1 MASFRKNGWD
11 IEPIT
16 VNKDY
21 VIISGHHRLA
31 AAVQAEIDIKYTIA
45 DVDYTSTQLQDISS
59 TQKKWTERDV
69 IASKAKA
76 GSIAHQNYI
85 QLDKKYVATKI
96 LKPNTLVAVITNNY
110 TTGSV
115 AKIKSDDFEF
125 PLEEFIKVDE
135 KLQILSDVLE
145 PARNSKRSSAFLEKA
160 ALFMLDNGAVPSTL
174 KDKLDKYS
182 STIPKIPSIEV
193 GIETL
198 EGIYN
203 RRSAKKMYFSSAYR
217 EYLDN
222 RNKKAMINSFYKY
235 GPAKKNYGEYKCM
248 DALKNIELRLQKY
261 KETGNTE
268 YLVDVAN
275 FAMLEFMHPSIP
287 GAKYTPTGDATCEI
301 AGFGVNQLEV

>member
-1 MASFRKNGWD
+1 MSDKVVGKIFVTSWKNYKKFRDNENNRNLDERHVAKLVGSFRKNGWD

-45 DVDYTSTQLQDISS
+45 DVDYTSTQ
-59 TQKKWTERDV
+59 KKWTERDV
-69 IASKAKA
+69 IASKA

-85 QLDKKYVATKI
+85 QLDKKY
-96 LKPNTLVAVITNNY
+96 
-110 TTGSV
+110 V

-203 RRSAKKMYFSSAYR
+203 RRCTSAPR
-217 EYLDN
+217 
-222 RNKKAMINSFYKY
+222 I
-235 GPAKKNYGEYKCM
+235 
-248 DALKNIELRLQKY
+248 
-261 KETGNTE
+261 GNT
-268 YLVDVAN
+268 
-275 FAMLEFMHPSIP
+275 
-287 GAKYTPTGDATCEI
+287 
-301 AGFGVNQLEV
+301 

>member
-1 MASFRKNGWD
+1 MSDKVVGKIFVTSWKNYKKFRDNENNRNLDERHVASFRKNGWD

-21 VIISGHHRLA
+21 VIISGHHR
-31 AAVQAEIDIKYTIA
+31 
-45 DVDYTSTQLQDISS
+45 
-59 TQKKWTERDV
+59 
-69 IASKAKA
+69 
-76 GSIAHQNYI
+76 
-85 QLDKKYVATKI
+85 
-96 LKPNTLVAVITNNY
+96 LVAVITNNY

-182 STIPKIPSIEV
+182 STIQ
-193 GIETL
+193 
-198 EGIYN
+198 
-203 RRSAKKMYFSSAYR
+203 KMYFSSAYR

-222 RNKKAMINSFYKY
+222 RNKKA
-235 GPAKKNYGEYKCM
+235 E
-248 DALKNIELRLQKY
+248 R
-261 KETGNTE
+261 T
-268 YLVDVAN
+268 
-275 FAMLEFMHPSIP
+275 
-287 GAKYTPTGDATCEI
+287 
-301 AGFGVNQLEV
+301 

>member
-1 MASFRKNGWD
+1 MSDKVVGKIFVTSWKNYKKFRDNENNRNLDERHVAKLVASFRKNGWD

-45 DVDYTSTQLQDISS
+45 DVDYTS

-160 ALFMLDNGAVPSTL
+160 ALFMLDNGAAPSTL
-174 KDKLDKYS
+174 RDKLDKYS

-222 RNKKAMINSFYKY
+222 RNKKA
-235 GPAKKNYGEYKCM
+235 E
-248 DALKNIELRLQKY
+248 R
-261 KETGNTE
+261 T
-268 YLVDVAN
+268 
-275 FAMLEFMHPSIP
+275 
-287 GAKYTPTGDATCEI
+287 
-301 AGFGVNQLEV
+301 

>member
-1 MASFRKNGWD
+1 MYCGYHAIDRLEFRWFGLNLGVSYRREIMSDKVVGKIFVTSWKNYKKFRDNENNRNLDERHVASFRKNGWD

-31 AAVQAEIDIKYTIA
+31 ADVQAEIDIKYTIA
-45 DVDYTSTQLQDISS
+45 DVDYTS

-85 QLDKKYVATKI
+85 QLDEKYVATKI

-174 KDKLDKYS
+174 KDRLDKYS

-222 RNKKAMINSFYKY
+222 RNKKA
-235 GPAKKNYGEYKCM
+235 E
-248 DALKNIELRLQKY
+248 R
-261 KETGNTE
+261 T
-268 YLVDVAN
+268 
-275 FAMLEFMHPSIP
+275 
-287 GAKYTPTGDATCEI
+287 
-301 AGFGVNQLEV
+301 

>member
-45 DVDYTSTQLQDISS
+45 DVDYTSTQ
-59 TQKKWTERDV
+59 
-69 IASKAKA
+69 
-76 GSIAHQNYI
+76 
-85 QLDKKYVATKI
+85 I

-125 PLEEFIKVDE
+125 PLEEFIKVD
-135 KLQILSDVLE
+135 
-145 PARNSKRSSAFLEKA
+145 
-160 ALFMLDNGAVPSTL
+160 NGAVPSTL

-182 STIPKIPSIEV
+182 TTIPKIPSIEV

-203 RRSAKKMYFSSAYR
+203 RRCTSAPR
-217 EYLDN
+217 
-222 RNKKAMINSFYKY
+222 I
-235 GPAKKNYGEYKCM
+235 
-248 DALKNIELRLQKY
+248 
-261 KETGNTE
+261 GNT
-268 YLVDVAN
+268 
-275 FAMLEFMHPSIP
+275 
-287 GAKYTPTGDATCEI
+287 
-301 AGFGVNQLEV
+301 

>member
-1 MASFRKNGWD
+1 MSDKVVGKIFVTSWKNYKKFRDNENNRNLDERHVASFRKNGWD

-45 DVDYTSTQLQDISS
+45 DVDYTS

-135 KLQILSDVLE
+135 KLSDVLE

-174 KDKLDKYS
+174 KDKS
-182 STIPKIPSIEV
+182 
-193 GIETL
+193 
-198 EGIYN
+198 
-203 RRSAKKMYFSSAYR
+203 RRYH
-217 EYLDN
+217 L
-222 RNKKAMINSFYKY
+222 
-235 GPAKKNYGEYKCM
+235 
-248 DALKNIELRLQKY
+248 LRL
-261 KETGNTE
+261 E
-268 YLVDVAN
+268 
-275 FAMLEFMHPSIP
+275 
-287 GAKYTPTGDATCEI
+287 
-301 AGFGVNQLEV
+301 

>member
-1 MASFRKNGWD
+1 MSDKVVGKIFVTSWKNYKKFRDNENNRNLDERHVAKLVASFRKNGWD

-45 DVDYTSTQLQDISS
+45 DVDYTSTQ
-59 TQKKWTERDV
+59 KKWTERDV

-76 GSIAHQNYI
+76 GSIAHQNY
-85 QLDKKYVATKI
+85 
-96 LKPNTLVAVITNNY
+96 

-115 AKIKSDDFEF
+115 AKIKSDD
-125 PLEEFIKVDE
+125 LEFIKVDE

-203 RRSAKKMYFSSAYR
+203 RRSAKKMYFSFAYR

-222 RNKKAMINSFYKY
+222 RNKKA
-235 GPAKKNYGEYKCM
+235 E
-248 DALKNIELRLQKY
+248 R
-261 KETGNTE
+261 T
-268 YLVDVAN
+268 
-275 FAMLEFMHPSIP
+275 
-287 GAKYTPTGDATCEI
+287 
-301 AGFGVNQLEV
+301 

>member
-1 MASFRKNGWD
+1 MWQASVRTGWD

-45 DVDYTSTQLQDISS
+45 DVDYTS

-125 PLEEFIKVDE
+125 PLEEFIKV
-135 KLQILSDVLE
+135 LSDVLE

-203 RRSAKKMYFSSAYR
+203 RRCTSAPR
-217 EYLDN
+217 
-222 RNKKAMINSFYKY
+222 I
-235 GPAKKNYGEYKCM
+235 
-248 DALKNIELRLQKY
+248 
-261 KETGNTE
+261 GNT
-268 YLVDVAN
+268 
-275 FAMLEFMHPSIP
+275 
-287 GAKYTPTGDATCEI
+287 
-301 AGFGVNQLEV
+301 

>member
-1 MASFRKNGWD
+1 M
-11 IEPIT
+11 
-16 VNKDY
+16 
-21 VIISGHHRLA
+21 
-31 AAVQAEIDIKYTIA
+31 
-45 DVDYTSTQLQDISS
+45 
-59 TQKKWTERDV
+59 
-69 IASKAKA
+69 
-76 GSIAHQNYI
+76 
-85 QLDKKYVATKI
+85 
-96 LKPNTLVAVITNNY
+96 
-110 TTGSV
+110 

-145 PARNSKRSSAFLEKA
+145 PARDSKRSSAFLEKA

-222 RNKKAMINSFYKY
+222 RNKKA
-235 GPAKKNYGEYKCM
+235 E
-248 DALKNIELRLQKY
+248 R
-261 KETGNTE
+261 T
-268 YLVDVAN
+268 
-275 FAMLEFMHPSIP
+275 
-287 GAKYTPTGDATCEI
+287 
-301 AGFGVNQLEV
+301 

>member
-1 MASFRKNGWD
+1 MSDKVVGKIFVTSWKNYKKFRDNENNRNLDERHVAKLVASFRKNGWD

-45 DVDYTSTQLQDISS
+45 DVDYTSTQ
-59 TQKKWTERDV
+59 
-69 IASKAKA
+69 
-76 GSIAHQNYI
+76 
-85 QLDKKYVATKI
+85 KKYVATKI

-182 STIPKIPSIEV
+182 ST
-193 GIETL
+193 
-198 EGIYN
+198 
-203 RRSAKKMYFSSAYR
+203 SAPR
-217 EYLDN
+217 
-222 RNKKAMINSFYKY
+222 I
-235 GPAKKNYGEYKCM
+235 
-248 DALKNIELRLQKY
+248 
-261 KETGNTE
+261 GNT
-268 YLVDVAN
+268 
-275 FAMLEFMHPSIP
+275 
-287 GAKYTPTGDATCEI
+287 
-301 AGFGVNQLEV
+301 

>member
-1 MASFRKNGWD
+1 MSDKVVGKIFVTSQKNYKKFRDNENNRNLDERHVAKLVASFRKNGWD

-145 PARNSKRSSAFLEKA
+145 PARNSKGSSAFLEKA

-222 RNKKAMINSFYKY
+222 RNKKA
-235 GPAKKNYGEYKCM
+235 E
-248 DALKNIELRLQKY
+248 R
-261 KETGNTE
+261 T
-268 YLVDVAN
+268 
-275 FAMLEFMHPSIP
+275 
-287 GAKYTPTGDATCEI
+287 
-301 AGFGVNQLEV
+301 

>member
-1 MASFRKNGWD
+1 MSDKVVGKIFVTSWKNYKKFRDNENNRNLDERHVAKLVASFRKNGWD

-145 PARNSKRSSAFLEKA
+145 PARNSAYDRGH
-160 ALFMLDNGAVPSTL
+160 ALVTKF
-174 KDKLDKYS
+174 KDAKIFTRYDKYS
-182 STIPKIPSIEV
+182 CVEDGLVRLLHGNTMTYIAGWESDACVLGTCFDLFDKGVPFRIVTDCIASERQNAHEAALVI
-193 GIETL
+193 
-198 EGIYN
+198 
-203 RRSAKKMYFSSAYR
+203 M
-217 EYLDN
+217 N
-222 RNKKAMINSFYKY
+222 RN
-235 GPAKKNYGEYKCM
+235 
-248 DALKNIELRLQKY
+248 
-261 KETGNTE
+261 
-268 YLVDVAN
+268 
-275 FAMLEFMHPSIP
+275 
-287 GAKYTPTGDATCEI
+287 
-301 AGFGVNQLEV
+301 FGKVTLIKSEEV

>member
-1 MASFRKNGWD
+1 MSDKVVGKIFVTSWKNYKKFRDNENNRDLDEKHVVRLVSSFKKNGWD

-21 VIISGHHRLA
+21 IVISGHHRLEA
-31 AAVQAEIDIKYTIA
+31 ARRAEIDIKYTVA
-45 DVDYTSTQLQDISS
+45 DVDYTSGQLQDISS
-59 TQKKWTERDV
+59 TQKRWTERDV

-76 GSIAHQNYI
+76 GSTAHSNYM

-145 PARNSKRSSAFLEKA
+145 PARNSRRSSAFLEKA
-160 ALFMLDNGAVPSTL
+160 ALFMLDNGAEPSTL
-174 KDKLDKYS
+174 KDKLDRYG

-203 RRSAKKMYFSSAYR
+203 RRSAKRMYFSSAYR
-217 EYLDN
+217 KYLDN
-222 RNKKAMINSFYKY
+222 RNKKA
-235 GPAKKNYGEYKCM
+235 E
-248 DALKNIELRLQKY
+248 R
-261 KETGNTE
+261 T
-268 YLVDVAN
+268 
-275 FAMLEFMHPSIP
+275 
-287 GAKYTPTGDATCEI
+287 
-301 AGFGVNQLEV
+301 

>member
-1 MASFRKNGWD
+1 MN
-11 IEPIT
+11 
-16 VNKDY
+16 

-45 DVDYTSTQLQDISS
+45 DVDYTS

-160 ALFMLDNGAVPSTL
+160 ALWRCSFDIVNYTNARSCCLWGG
-174 KDKLDKYS
+174 
-182 STIPKIPSIEV
+182 SI
-193 GIETL
+193 
-198 EGIYN
+198 
-203 RRSAKKMYFSSAYR
+203 F
-217 EYLDN
+217 
-222 RNKKAMINSFYKY
+222 
-235 GPAKKNYGEYKCM
+235 
-248 DALKNIELRLQKY
+248 
-261 KETGNTE
+261 TE
-268 YLVDVAN
+268 
-275 FAMLEFMHPSIP
+275 
-287 GAKYTPTGDATCEI
+287 
-301 AGFGVNQLEV
+301 

>member
-1 MASFRKNGWD
+1 M
-11 IEPIT
+11 
-16 VNKDY
+16 
-21 VIISGHHRLA
+21 
-31 AAVQAEIDIKYTIA
+31 
-45 DVDYTSTQLQDISS
+45 
-59 TQKKWTERDV
+59 
-69 IASKAKA
+69 
-76 GSIAHQNYI
+76 
-85 QLDKKYVATKI
+85 
-96 LKPNTLVAVITNNY
+96 
-110 TTGSV
+110 

-203 RRSAKKMYFSSAYR
+203 RRSAKRMYFSSAYR

-222 RNKKAMINSFYKY
+222 RNKKA
-235 GPAKKNYGEYKCM
+235 E
-248 DALKNIELRLQKY
+248 R
-261 KETGNTE
+261 T
-268 YLVDVAN
+268 
-275 FAMLEFMHPSIP
+275 
-287 GAKYTPTGDATCEI
+287 
-301 AGFGVNQLEV
+301 

>member
-1 MASFRKNGWD
+1 MSDKVVGKIFVTSWKNYKKFRDNENNRNLDERHVASFRKNGWD

-31 AAVQAEIDIKYTIA
+31 AAVQ
-45 DVDYTSTQLQDISS
+45 DISS
-59 TQKKWTERDV
+59 TQ
-69 IASKAKA
+69 
-76 GSIAHQNYI
+76 
-85 QLDKKYVATKI
+85 I

-222 RNKKAMINSFYKY
+222 RNKKA
-235 GPAKKNYGEYKCM
+235 E
-248 DALKNIELRLQKY
+248 R
-261 KETGNTE
+261 T
-268 YLVDVAN
+268 
-275 FAMLEFMHPSIP
+275 
-287 GAKYTPTGDATCEI
+287 
-301 AGFGVNQLEV
+301 

>member
-1 MASFRKNGWD
+1 MSDKVVGKIFVTSWKNYKKFRDNENNRNLDERHVASFRKNGWD

-31 AAVQAEIDIKYTIA
+31 AAVQAEIDVKYTIA
-45 DVDYTSTQLQDISS
+45 DVDYTS

-85 QLDKKYVATKI
+85 QLDKKYVAT
-96 LKPNTLVAVITNNY
+96 
-110 TTGSV
+110 
-115 AKIKSDDFEF
+115 IKSDDFEF

-160 ALFMLDNGAVPSTL
+160 ALFMLDNGAVPSIL

-203 RRSAKKMYFSSAYR
+203 RRCTSAPR
-217 EYLDN
+217 
-222 RNKKAMINSFYKY
+222 I
-235 GPAKKNYGEYKCM
+235 
-248 DALKNIELRLQKY
+248 
-261 KETGNTE
+261 GNT
-268 YLVDVAN
+268 
-275 FAMLEFMHPSIP
+275 
-287 GAKYTPTGDATCEI
+287 
-301 AGFGVNQLEV
+301 

>member
-1 MASFRKNGWD
+1 MSDKVVGKIFVTSWKNYKKFRKNGWD

-45 DVDYTSTQLQDISS
+45 DVDYTS

-135 KLQILSDVLE
+135 KLQVLSDVLE

-203 RRSAKKMYFSSAYR
+203 RRCTSAPR
-217 EYLDN
+217 
-222 RNKKAMINSFYKY
+222 I
-235 GPAKKNYGEYKCM
+235 
-248 DALKNIELRLQKY
+248 
-261 KETGNTE
+261 GNT
-268 YLVDVAN
+268 
-275 FAMLEFMHPSIP
+275 
-287 GAKYTPTGDATCEI
+287 
-301 AGFGVNQLEV
+301 

>member
-1 MASFRKNGWD
+1 MSDKVVGKIFVTSWKNYKKFRDNENNRNLDERHVAKLVASFRKNGWD

-45 DVDYTSTQLQDISS
+45 DVDYTS

-135 KLQILSDVLE
+135 KLQMYWSLLGTVRDLLRFWRKQLYSCLTMEQCLVL
-145 PARNSKRSSAFLEKA
+145 
-160 ALFMLDNGAVPSTL
+160 
-174 KDKLDKYS
+174 
-182 STIPKIPSIEV
+182 
-193 GIETL
+193 
-198 EGIYN
+198 
-203 RRSAKKMYFSSAYR
+203 
-217 EYLDN
+217 
-222 RNKKAMINSFYKY
+222 
-235 GPAKKNYGEYKCM
+235 
-248 DALKNIELRLQKY
+248 
-261 KETGNTE
+261 
-268 YLVDVAN
+268 
-275 FAMLEFMHPSIP
+275 
-287 GAKYTPTGDATCEI
+287 
-301 AGFGVNQLEV
+301 

>member
-1 MASFRKNGWD
+1 MSDKVVGKIFVTSWKNYKKFRDNENNRNLDERHVAKLVASFRKNGWD

-16 VNKDY
+16 VNKDC

-31 AAVQAEIDIKYTIA
+31 AAVQAGVDIKYTIA
-45 DVDYTSTQLQDISS
+45 DVDYTSTQ
-59 TQKKWTERDV
+59 KKWTERDV
-69 IASKAKA
+69 IASKA

-160 ALFMLDNGAVPSTL
+160 ALCGLNS
-174 KDKLDKYS
+174 
-182 STIPKIPSIEV
+182 
-193 GIETL
+193 
-198 EGIYN
+198 
-203 RRSAKKMYFSSAYR
+203 
-217 EYLDN
+217 YL
-222 RNKKAMINSFYKY
+222 
-235 GPAKKNYGEYKCM
+235 
-248 DALKNIELRLQKY
+248 
-261 KETGNTE
+261 
-268 YLVDVAN
+268 
-275 FAMLEFMHPSIP
+275 
-287 GAKYTPTGDATCEI
+287 
-301 AGFGVNQLEV
+301 

>member
-1 MASFRKNGWD
+1 MSDKVVGKIFVTSWKNYKKFRDNENNRNLDERHVAKLVASFRKNGWD

-31 AAVQAEIDIKYTIA
+31 AAVQAEIDVKYTIA

-85 QLDKKYVATKI
+85 QLDKKYVVTKI

-125 PLEEFIKVDE
+125 PF
-135 KLQILSDVLE
+135 
-145 PARNSKRSSAFLEKA
+145 
-160 ALFMLDNGAVPSTL
+160 
-174 KDKLDKYS
+174 
-182 STIPKIPSIEV
+182 
-193 GIETL
+193 
-198 EGIYN
+198 
-203 RRSAKKMYFSSAYR
+203 RRVYQGR
-217 EYLDN
+217 
-222 RNKKAMINSFYKY
+222 
-235 GPAKKNYGEYKCM
+235 
-248 DALKNIELRLQKY
+248 
-261 KETGNTE
+261 
-268 YLVDVAN
+268 
-275 FAMLEFMHPSIP
+275 
-287 GAKYTPTGDATCEI
+287 
-301 AGFGVNQLEV
+301 

>member
-1 MASFRKNGWD
+1 MYCGYHAIDRLEFRWLGLNLGVSYRREIMSDKVVGKIFVTSWKNYKKFRDNENNRNLDERHVAKLVASFRKNGWD

-45 DVDYTSTQLQDISS
+45 DVDYTSTQ
-59 TQKKWTERDV
+59 KKWTERDV
-69 IASKAKA
+69 IASKAK
-76 GSIAHQNYI
+76 
-85 QLDKKYVATKI
+85 
-96 LKPNTLVAVITNNY
+96 AVITNNY

-182 STIPKIPSIEV
+182 STIPKISSIEV

-203 RRSAKKMYFSSAYR
+203 RRCTSAPR
-217 EYLDN
+217 
-222 RNKKAMINSFYKY
+222 I
-235 GPAKKNYGEYKCM
+235 
-248 DALKNIELRLQKY
+248 
-261 KETGNTE
+261 GNT
-268 YLVDVAN
+268 
-275 FAMLEFMHPSIP
+275 
-287 GAKYTPTGDATCEI
+287 
-301 AGFGVNQLEV
+301 